1 MTPAAPSTDALA
13 LRAMRWWDIDRVLP
27 IERELFGDEAWSPGM
42 FWSELAQRDTRWYVV
57 VEDDRDTVVEDER
70 GAIVGYA
77 GLCAYR
83 DESYVQTLAVTTRAQ
98 GAGLGSRLLTAL
110 LDEAVRRG
118 ETVVSLEV
126 RADNERAQALYRRF
140 GFLPVGRRKGYYQPS
155 GTDAIV
161 MQLPDIEGH
170 LAALR
175 RKAGSR

>member
-1 MTPAAPSTDALA
+1 MTPAAPSTDRLT
-13 LRAMRWWDIDRVLP
+13 LRVMRWWDIEGVLP

-57 VEDDRDTVVEDER
+57 VEDEP

-98 GAGLGSRLLTAL
+98 GAGLGARLLTAL

-175 RKAGSR
+175 KAGSR